1 MCVLV
6 IRSIPWVAGAQTER
20 PAWGHDVGEK
30 ETGHVPTPLP
40 PGPVS
45 RGESV
50 KLPRARS
57 PHLKGED
64 DNRIYLADLRGLNGS
79 YTSGPSDKA
88 CYAAGAVYVFRMVV
102 VVLRYRISGSSSH
115 LQYSKA

>member
-20 PAWGHDVGEK
+20 PAWEPDVGK
-30 ETGHVPTPLP
+30 RKQDTSP
-40 PGPVS
+40 PHAVS

-50 KLPRARS
+50 KLPRARP

-88 CYAAGAVYVFRMVV
+88 CYVAGAVYVLRMVV